1 MKKLY
6 IFLLINIYAFLA
18 AAQGVKINIP
28 DSLKKQSVKVPRIEF
43 VEREYDFGR
52 FEPVED
58 DTLKM
63 HTFCFKNT
71 GQKPLVVLR
80 AVSSCGCTRP
90 THTVTPI
97 MPGDTGFVSVGYRGQ
112 GQPFGYFRKS
122 VTVYTND
129 PRSYVRIFI
138 RGELMN
144 PGKRETK
151 VDKDAINKNVS
162 EVCEEKKP

>member
-1 MKKLY
+1 
-6 IFLLINIYAFLA
+6 
-18 AAQGVKINIP
+18 
-28 DSLKKQSVKVPRIEF
+28 
-43 VEREYDFGR
+43 
-52 FEPVED
+52 
-58 DTLKM
+58 
-63 HTFCFKNT
+63 
-71 GQKPLVVLR
+71 
-80 AVSSCGCTRP
+80 
-90 THTVTPI
+90 